1 MMERRY
7 NAAHRMKVTKRED
20 GTTSIGGYAAVYYRD
35 GDPTTEFE
43 LWPGVRERVVPGAF
57 DRAIRERQ
65 DVRGLFNHD
74 PNHVL
79 GRVQS
84 GTLALSTDG
93 IGLRYELALPDTQAG
108 RDVAVMIERGDV
120 SGSSFAFNVVKQS
133 WVRGD
138 DFDVRE
144 LADLDLFDVS
154 PVTFPAYDGTSVGL
168 RAARTADEAKAAHEA
183 WRRSL
188 LARPDQRAAVTA
200 RARVVEIGA

>member
-1 MMERRY
+1 MERRY
-7 NAAHRMKVTKRED
+7 NAAHRMKITKRED

-84 GTLALSTDG
+84 GTLALSADG
-93 IGLRYELALPDTQAG
+93 IGLRYELTLPDTQSG

-154 PVTFPAYDGTSVGL
+154 PVTFPAYTGTSVGI
-168 RAARTADEAKAAHEA
+168 RAAGTTDEAKAAYEA

-188 LARPDQRAAVTA
+188 IARPDQRAAVAA